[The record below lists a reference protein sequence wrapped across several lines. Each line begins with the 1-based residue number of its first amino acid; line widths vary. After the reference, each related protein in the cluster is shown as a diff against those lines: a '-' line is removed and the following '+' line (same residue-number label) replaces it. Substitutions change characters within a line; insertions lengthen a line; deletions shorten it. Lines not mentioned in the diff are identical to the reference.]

1 VVVVGGSVAPVVTAP
16 SDPWFPS
23 EPKKEHLPMGLGVG
37 ILLVAVGAIL
47 AFAVNG
53 NNVDTNGI
61 VNVHSA
67 GLVLLVIGVLGI
79 LLSVAFWSSWGGRGI
94 GSRDRVLATRPVE
107 AAPVADDR

>member
-1 VVVVGGSVAPVVTAP
+1 
-16 SDPWFPS
+16 
-23 EPKKEHLPMGLGVG
+23 MGVGVG

-61 VNVHSA
+61 VNLHSA
-67 GLVLLVIGVLGI
+67 GLVLLVVGVVGI

-94 GSRDRVLATRPVE
+94 GSRERVSQTGPVDDRAVIGQTVDGRPIVGRRDDRAVAGRPVE
-107 AAPVADDR
+107 AGPVVDER